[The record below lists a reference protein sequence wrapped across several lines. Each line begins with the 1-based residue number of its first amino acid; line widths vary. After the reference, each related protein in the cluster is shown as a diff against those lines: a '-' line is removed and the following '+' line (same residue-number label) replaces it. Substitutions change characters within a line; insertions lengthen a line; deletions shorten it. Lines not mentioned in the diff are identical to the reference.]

1 MLICYGK
8 FLGNYLVMLYGGIKL
23 LYIINCIFQMLI
35 INLLLGQSFHRFG
48 FDVLYRLYSGKD
60 WDTTSSTI
68 FPKVSMC
75 DFRIRETGNPK
86 ISHRY
91 TVQCVLPINLF
102 NQQIFTFIWFWYVI
116 ILLINI
122 FSFFIWIYRLS
133 LKPRLNYI
141 RRRILLFDKPLSNDF
156 TRLESIDSP
165 GEPINSDQIK
175 KIERFVVKY
184 LDVDGAFMLR
194 VISSNVC
201 DFVCSKLIQELWSSY
216 ETEKK
221 FNRKYS
227 TDQDENDNSS
237 PDDEVASQHD
247 DMPSIQD
254 KLLEDSLRYNE
265 MNKKIL
271 SQKAQNEQSQTII
284 KNKRRQ
290 ALFKN
295 LYRLY
300 KPKKNRFASNESTI
314 QNRVIKAS
322 TVEPNIILEMKQGD
336 VINRRNR
343 QLDSVTLPAIM
354 VSREY
359 KETEA

>member
-1 MLICYGK
+1 
-8 FLGNYLVMLYGGIKL
+8 
-23 LYIINCIFQMLI
+23 
-35 INLLLGQSFHRFG
+35 
-48 FDVLYRLYSGKD
+48 
-60 WDTTSSTI
+60 
-68 FPKVSMC
+68 
-75 DFRIRETGNPK
+75 
-86 ISHRY
+86 
-91 TVQCVLPINLF
+91 
-102 NQQIFTFIWFWYVI
+102 
-116 ILLINI
+116 
-122 FSFFIWIYRLS
+122 
-133 LKPRLNYI
+133 
-141 RRRILLFDKPLSNDF
+141 
-156 TRLESIDSP
+156 
-165 GEPINSDQIK
+165 
-175 KIERFVVKY
+175 
-184 LDVDGAFMLR
+184 
-194 VISSNVC
+194 
-201 DFVCSKLIQELWSSY
+201 
-216 ETEKK
+216 
-221 FNRKYS
+221 
-227 TDQDENDNSS
+227 
-237 PDDEVASQHD
+237 
-247 DMPSIQD
+247 
-254 KLLEDSLRYNE
+254 